1 MARKP
6 RDAGDQPAASNRSE
20 TDSSPNPGAS
30 PEIAS
35 TDGGEASGASAR
47 ANFWIGLAV
56 VALLIVHLALAE
68 RSLIAENPT
77 IDEVVH
83 MPAGLTYWQ
92 KGTFRLYHH
101 NPPLVKMVASLPVA
115 LAGPVM
121 DPLYQMKSWA
131 DRDPSPTT
139 FSQTFAFVN
148 ADRYFELFRLARMVM
163 PLFTVL
169 GGLVVFAWSSRLYS
183 AWGGLLSLGLWVF
196 CPNILAHGRLVTT
209 DAGST
214 VLGAAATYLFWRYLK
229 RPALTR
235 AALAG
240 IALGVAQLSKFSM
253 LVLYAVWPFL
263 WLVRSAL
270 VPAVEGWWRRI
281 GKGLGHGALVVA
293 LSVLTIDAGYFFEGV
308 GKPLGSFEFASGVLT
323 SPPPGGIR
331 TPPETKN
338 ILYASIWPFAQNR
351 FRGTI
356 LEHLPAPL
364 PEHYLLGFDEQ
375 KIEADGIPNRFRRAG
390 EALAAGDV
398 ERARREAAS
407 ADRSV
412 SGYPVYLNGEL
423 RQSGWWYY
431 YLATLAYKVP
441 EGTWLIVMASIVAVF
456 AARRSRE
463 AWADEVALWTVPTV
477 VMLAMSFLTD
487 INLGLRYV
495 LAIFPYVYIQAGKV
509 VPWVE
514 GFVGTKRRVGRS
526 LIATCLGLTLIST
539 MMIHPHYLAY
549 FNRVSGGPDR
559 EPARLID
566 SNLDWGQDLVGL
578 REWCRRNIPDQPI
591 GLACFGQINPS
602 IFTVRGDRFDWFLPP
617 VRPDLIR
624 STFDAPGARVVG
636 PAKELKP
643 GYYAVSATLLYGLHW
658 RLYDSTPYW
667 HEAWQ
672 PAWSASSN
680 AFAYFRLFE
689 PIARIG
695 HSIYVYK
702 LDEADVALAAPLLEP

>member
-1 MARKP
+1 MVRKS
-6 RDAGDQPAASNRSE
+6 RSAVGHSPAPERSE
-20 TDSSPNPGAS
+20 KPATPDEGGTPEQAAAVAPGR
-30 PEIAS
+30 
-35 TDGGEASGASAR
+35 GAL
-47 ANFWIGLAV
+47 WIGLAV
-56 VALLIVHLALAE
+56 VVLLAVHLALAE
-68 RSLIAENPT
+68 RSLVVENPT

-101 NPPLVKMVASLPVA
+101 NPPLVKMIASLPV
-115 LAGPVM
+115 LMAGPVM

-148 ADRYFELFRLARMVM
+148 ADRYFELFQLARMVM
-163 PLFTVL
+163 PLFTIL
-169 GGLVVFAWSSRLYS
+169 GGLVVFAWSSRLYG
-183 AWGGLLSLGLWVF
+183 AWGGLLSLALWVF

-214 VLGAAATYLFWRYLK
+214 VLGAAATYVFWRYLRSPSWK
-229 RPALTR
+229 WAV
-235 AALAG
+235 AAGL
-240 IALGVAQLSKFSM
+240 ALGVAQLSKFSM

-263 WLVRSAL
+263 WLVRLGL
-270 VPAVEGWWRRI
+270 VPAVEGWGKRI
-281 GKGLGHGALVVA
+281 GRGLGHGALIVA
-293 LSVLTIDAGYFFEGV
+293 LSVLTIDAGYLFEGV
-308 GKPLGSFEFASGVLT
+308 GKPLGSFEFASGTLT

-338 ILYASIWPFAQNR
+338 VLYASIWPFAQNR
-351 FRGTI
+351 FRGTF
-356 LEHLPAPL
+356 LENLPAPL

-375 KIEADGIPNRFRRAG
+375 KVEADGIPKRFQRAG
-390 EALAAGDV
+390 QALAAGDI
-398 ERARREAAS
+398 ETARREATS

-431 YLATLAYKVP
+431 YFATLAYKVP
-441 EGTWLIVMASIVAVF
+441 EGTWLIVLASVVALAV
-456 AARRSRE
+456 ARRSRE
-463 AWADEVALWTVPTV
+463 AWADEVAVWTVPV
-477 VMLAMSFLTD
+477 VVLLAMSFLTD

-514 GFVGTKRRVGRS
+514 GFAGRSRTIGRS
-526 LIATCLGLTLIST
+526 LIAGCLGLTIAATLA
-539 MMIHPHYLAY
+539 IHPHYLAY
-549 FNRVSGGPDR
+549 FNQISGGPNR
-559 EPARLID
+559 VPARLID

-578 REWCRRNIPDQPI
+578 REWCRRNIPDEPI

-658 RLYDSTPYW
+658 RLYDSTPYYQ
-667 HEAWQ
+667 EAWQ
-672 PAWSASSN
+672 PAWAASSD

-702 LDEADVALAAPLLEP
+702 LSEADVARAAPLLGP